1 MRVYVVTFQLDGDK
15 DELVF
20 SSNDYLIRGLV
31 SYIKRASTRISHQ
44 LLMYFE
50 EYQEKEGRPWEWL
63 FTDLRGYGAF
73 EFEKILKPFD
83 CKILCLIVDAGLD
96 QRINYNPLFSL
107 DFKSLNLPSG
117 GQHRL
122 IFIFFKKTIDKL
134 KKI

>member
-31 SYIKRASTRISHQ
+31 SYIKKASTRISHQ

-83 CKILCLIVDAGLD
+83 CKISCLIVDAGLD
-96 QRINYNPLFSL
+96 
-107 DFKSLNLPSG
+107 
-117 GQHRL
+117 
-122 IFIFFKKTIDKL
+122 
-134 KKI
+134 